1 MDRHPSLVRRRS
13 GDVERV
19 ELVGFIAFACEMTS
33 ILKAFGRVSIC
44 REIEDV
50 CSESRS
56 FSSDV
61 LMMSERFS
69 C

>member
-13 GDVERV
+13 WDVDRV
-19 ELVGFIAFACEMTS
+19 TLVGFIVFACEMTS
-33 ILKAFGRVSIC
+33 ISNAFGRVSIC

-50 CSESRS
+50 FSESRLS
-56 FSSDV
+56 TSDV
-61 LMMSERFS
+61 LMLSERFA